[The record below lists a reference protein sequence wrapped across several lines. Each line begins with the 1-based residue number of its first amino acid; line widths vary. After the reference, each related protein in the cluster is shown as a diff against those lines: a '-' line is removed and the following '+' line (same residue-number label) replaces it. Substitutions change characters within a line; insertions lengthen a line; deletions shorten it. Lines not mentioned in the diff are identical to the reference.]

1 MLCSALLQVRR
12 SFRSLSYEELVRWSD
27 VVVRGLD
34 NLRNLRAVQNNDRWD
49 LENYLEVVHERS
61 TRCVPKEG
69 LVPHRSHCAQ
79 QTGPVASHQVLA
91 QKPTRS

>member
-61 TRCVPKEG
+61 TRCAP
-69 LVPHRSHCAQ
+69 
-79 QTGPVASHQVLA
+79 A
-91 QKPTRS
+91 QKPTGSFHWQISLVASHHVPHGRPHTP